1 MRCEIIVETLPKID
15 IIGVF
20 LDCREETNIW
30 QTYIFN
36 IYAMRW

>member
-20 LDCREETNIW
+20 FRLPRGKKYLAN
-30 QTYIFN
+30 TYT
-36 IYAMRW
+36 